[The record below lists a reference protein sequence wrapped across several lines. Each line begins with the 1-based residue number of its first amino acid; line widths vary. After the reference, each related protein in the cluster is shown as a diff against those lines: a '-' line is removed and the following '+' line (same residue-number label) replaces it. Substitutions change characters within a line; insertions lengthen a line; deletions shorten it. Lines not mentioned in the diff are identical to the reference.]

1 MNQMQSYPQNQQLI
15 IESHENVQVD
25 TANLIINPQA
35 FFQLSQ
41 FANMM
46 AGGKSTIPQH
56 LQGNPSDCMAVCM
69 QAMQWRM
76 NPFAVA
82 QKTHLVNGQLGY
94 EAQLVNAV
102 ITSLAPITGRL
113 QFEWFG
119 EWERIIG
126 RFKEIESKDK
136 FGNLSK
142 KIVKDWTLK
151 DEEGLG
157 VKVWA
162 TLKGEEEPRVLE
174 LLLSQAGVRNSPL
187 WGQDPKQQLAY
198 LAIKRWSRLY
208 CPDVILGVYTPD
220 ELDERPTTPKDV
232 TPPPAKNAGS
242 SFIKERL
249 KAKRAE
255 VVEVVE
261 TDVYDI
267 SLILEQIKNI
277 TTMEQIQ
284 GVGQE
289 IKALSQ
295 DPDINL
301 LDEDRDRLRGALAF
315 QRGEV
320 IFNNLLEKIR
330 QTTLENAEEMRQEL
344 YDNRDKLGE
353 ERFAIIDS
361 NLDEHLNQFIN

>member
-1 MNQMQSYPQNQQLI
+1 
-15 IESHENVQVD
+15 
-25 TANLIINPQA
+25 
-35 FFQLSQ
+35 
-41 FANMM
+41 
-46 AGGKSTIPQH
+46 
-56 LQGNPSDCMAVCM
+56 MAVCM
-69 QAMQWRM
+69 QALQWRM
-76 NPFAVA
+76 NPYAVA
-82 QKTHLVNGQLGY
+82 QKTHLVNGVLGY

-126 RFKEIESKDK
+126 RFKEIKQQN
-136 FGNLSK
+136 GNI
-142 KIVKDWTLK
+142 KIVKDWTLA
-151 DEEGLG
+151 DETGLG

-162 TLKGEEEPRVLE
+162 TLKGEEEPRVLK

-220 ELDERPTTPKDV
+220 ELDERLTMPKNV
-232 TPPPAKNAGS
+232 TPEPAKNSGTGG
-242 SFIKERL
+242 IKERL

-315 QRGEV
+315 QRGE
-320 IFNNLLEKIR
+320 IIYKYLLEKVKKA
-330 QTTLENAEEMRQEL
+330 TLENVNDIRQDI

-353 ERFAIIDS
+353 DRFAILDDR
-361 NLDEHLNQFIN
+361 LDEHLNQLVNT